1 MQFPQNQ
8 EIWKSI
14 SGYLNYEVSSFGRVR
29 NATTGRILK
38 ERMRKKY
45 PAVDLY
51 SKGVRKTFDIHRLV
65 ASEFLEKV
73 DGCNFVDHING
84 VKNDNIFTN
93 LRWCTNAQNGANR
106 TKQKNNTMG
115 YKGVSRHGKRYQA
128 QISKNGKAYCLGT
141 FDTKEEAH
149 DAYKQKA
156 IELFG
161 EFAKW

>member
-29 NATTGRILK
+29 NATTGTILK
-38 ERMRKKY
+38 ERMRKNY

-51 SKGVRKTFDIHRLV
+51 NNGVRKTFGIHRLV
-65 ASEFLEKV
+65 ASEFLTNTDGHKYVDHV
-73 DGCNFVDHING
+73 DG
-84 VKNDNIFTN
+84 VKTNNIFTN
-93 LRWCTNAQNGANR
+93 LRWCTNVQNGANR
-106 TKQKNNTMG
+106 TKQNNNKTG
-115 YKGVSRHGKRYQA
+115 FKGVDQKGKKFRA
-128 QISKNGKAYCLGT
+128 QIVCRGKKYYLGM